1 MSKRYVCILSL
12 LVFVLY
18 TFCPV
23 YVSADS
29 NTQPA
34 VCSWPTKWMNQ
45 YFDFQKEMKSVLLW
59 SKINEKRY
67 NASSEWGLFSNG
79 ILTFKKWNDRKEVHI
94 PSNALDFLAW
104 NILWDVKSFISNA
117 TTSAV
122 LLLLASVSVVQWN
135 TEWWAVLFKDRPI
148 VRDYK
153 TLLDIETQL
162 FDVAYFRSKQVNLV
176 SSLEWDMSKQLN
188 EVIKKYVDSWLL
200 EPTNRKIGDSVS
212 MADVLMELVSMN
224 AVMKHFILYP
234 GISSLRSYNWCFDSS
249 NEFCS
254 NSTFVIKISFEAAK
268 DLDDDYSWIS
278 MFWACNQYVSNFKSS
293 LNKWWSNS
301 KNSVDSS
308 IKDITDAY
316 ERLVNALTNSKKSN
330 WNRNKNKWRC
340 DISDYEMAQLKSY
353 RWSDW
358 TCKEG
363 FTNASFSYTKM
374 KKAKKQQ
381 NKSVVTQTE
390 QAASWSG
397 SSASWSGSSENLFEQ
412 LKKKSTKQQKQG
424 YWSEIYWIENLYN
437 RNFSFDMAEELLSI
451 YGWLNADY
459 EQSYA
464 NAAASDFS
472 YEYKKINWL
481 IEEINVV
488 NGSAKKLYDDL
499 KAVGTY
505 QCSS

>member
-1 MSKRYVCILSL
+1 MSRRHVCILSL

-59 SKINEKRY
+59 SRINEKRY
-67 NASSEWGLFSNG
+67 NASNEWWLFSNG
-79 ILTFKKWNDRKEVHI
+79 ILTFKKWDDSKEVHI

-104 NILWDVKSFISNA
+104 NILWDAKSFVSNV
-117 TTSAV
+117 TTSTV
-122 LLLLASVSVVQWN
+122 LLLLASASVVQWN

-176 SSLEWDMSKQLN
+176 SSLEWDMAKQLN
-188 EVIKKYVDSWLL
+188 EVIEKYMESWLF
-200 EPTNRKIGDSVS
+200 ESTKGRIGDSVS
-212 MADVLMELVSMN
+212 MADVLMELISIN
-224 AVMKHFILYP
+224 AVMKRFILYP
-234 GISSLRSYNWCFDSS
+234 GESSLRSYNWCFESS
-249 NEFCS
+249 DNCGDT
-254 NSTFVIKISFEAAK
+254 NFVIKFSLKAA
-268 DLDDDYSWIS
+268 DELDKDYSWIS
-278 MFWACNQYVSNFKSS
+278 MFWACNQYASNFKSS

-301 KNSVDSS
+301 KNSVKSS
-308 IKDITDAY
+308 IKDIKDAF

-330 WNRNKNKWRC
+330 WNRNKNKGRC

-363 FTNASFSYTKM
+363 FTNSFRDMFSYTKM

-390 QAASWSG
+390 QAASWWG
-397 SSASWSGSSENLFEQ
+397 LSEEEKNRLEG
-412 LKKKSTKQQKQG
+412 LKKQSTSEQKQSYWSSV
-424 YWSEIYWIENLYN
+424 YWSEILYN
-437 RNFSFDMAEELLSI
+437 RNFSFDMAQELLSI
-451 YGWLNADY
+451 YEWLNEDY
-459 EQSYA
+459 EQSYV
-464 NAAASDFS
+464 NAGASDFS
-472 YEYKKINWL
+472 YECIKIKWL

-488 NGSAKKLYDDL
+488 NGGAEGLKKDL
-499 KAVGTY
+499 KAIGTY